1 MLAPNN
7 NKGMTYQTDEKHLN
21 NLLEYYVEVVKLAF
35 ICYNNRFV
43 LRVFTNNLL
52 KFFKIGYKETRK
64 MLRLTA

>member
-7 NKGMTYQTDEKHLN
+7 NKGMPYQTDEKHLN
-21 NLLEYYVEVVKLAF
+21 NLLEYYVEVVNLAF

-43 LRVFTNNLL
+43 LCVFTDNLL